1 MPDSTFSLVDARG
14 RKDLTAGERER
25 FLAAVRTHPKPAVQ
39 TLAHTLAMTGARVSV
54 DLEAR
59 EVRIATLKRRRSH
72 WRAVPVPEALPALE
86 LDPRPQTGTDEPQ
99 RRTTAPVAHH
109 PPDRE
114 PPGGRTHAHRRHR
127 GPASLHPGAF
137 ATRTA

>member
-14 RKDLTAGERER
+14 RKDLTADERER

-72 WRAVPVPEALPALE
+72 WRAVPVPEALPCA
-86 LDPRPQTGTDEPQ
+86 RAGS
-99 RRTTAPVAHH
+99 TAS
-109 PPDRE
+109 D
-114 PPGGRTHAHRRHR
+114 GHRRAPEAHN
-127 GPASLHPGAF
+127 GPCGPSPA
-137 ATRTA
+137 